1 MRIYNFLTQIE
12 TELTGDSVLKEKKQV
27 LESKSFNSSLEICA
41 KWHIK
46 QLKAILSG
54 PPPNVY
60 VSFDHIADGLT
71 KIDTIAA
78 KYEKDLQDAVTR
90 VFSSRC
96 TTCIKFF

>member
-1 MRIYNFLTQIE
+1 
-12 TELTGDSVLKEKKQV
+12 LKFAQNGT
-27 LESKSFNSSLEICA
+27 LSNSKLFYQA
-41 KWHIK
+41 
-46 QLKAILSG
+46 
-54 PPPNVY
+54 PTNVY